1 MVCEWMVNRRAI
13 LRDEKRSEQTRVEQ
27 PDSLLNFDM
36 AIYSGEHNREGAGGW
51 EDGRQKTPLL
61 LPLLLQAIAKKQQRS
76 RGRR

>member
-1 MVCEWMVNRRAI
+1 MECSWIVNRMAI
-13 LRDEKRSEQTRVEQ
+13 LRGGKRSEKTRVERPYLHQ
-27 PDSLLNFDM
+27 NFDM

-61 LPLLLQAIAKKQQRS
+61 LLPLQAIAKKPQQS